1 MSNMKKADVIKK
13 ETTVIDGARKLGTIE
28 IRGASFI
35 VVDSIP
41 DGWETRVT
49 VTGYT
54 VAENM
59 DPLRESY
66 NDGYDVTVN
75 PEYVEVIVADEHFEN
90 VYKLDPDAVVKFEG
104 LPKENIDCNEFMFS
118 ALNIRKT
125 ANERIKKAKEE
136 APVKMGKYLIAVPK
150 NHPDEIKVIW
160 FKNAQD
166 AICFADCNALSPLD
180 IVGKV
185 ECVRKFGEVV
195 QQEARKVGA
204 CLPLCPSI
212 GMASAA
218 LKYYGGVENEN
229 N

>member
-13 ETTVIDGARKLGTIE
+13 ETTVIDGARKLGIIE
-28 IRGASFI
+28 RSNNPII

-41 DGWETRVT
+41 DGWRTRTSVD
-49 VTGYT
+49 GYT
-54 VAENM
+54 IAENM
-59 DPLRESY
+59 EPLREDY
-66 NDGYDVTVN
+66 LDGYDVSID
-75 PEYVEVIVADEHFEN
+75 PDFIDVIVADEHFQN
-90 VYKLDPDAVVKFEG
+90 AYTHDKYITHKFEG
-104 LPKENIDCNEFMFS
+104 EFKEANDGFIGFA
-118 ALNIRKT
+118 ALKIRK
-125 ANERIKKAKEE
+125 AARDRISKAKEE

-150 NHPDEIKVIW
+150 NHPDEIKIIW

-229 N
+229 D